1 MRHTRISTIILMT
14 LLAVAVSASSQNA
27 APSVNPEI
35 NPAVLQVNDD
45 IIYAS
50 DISLVMRNIAAQY
63 GSQGQQPPP
72 EEELV
77 QLATQRVVEQKL
89 LSQVGTKAGFEA
101 NELAV
106 AERAKEVEQ
115 QAGGI
120 EQLNQSLGAMGTNR
134 DHLLDLIREMDIV
147 RTYIKAK
154 ISPNIEVTDEEIATF
169 YSENP
174 EMFMAP
180 AQVHARHIIYSA
192 GEDADAET
200 VVNARGNAEE
210 ARKRALA
217 GEDFAE
223 LAKELSEGPSAPDGG
238 DLGFFVHQQMVP
250 AFADAAF
257 ALEVGGISEV
267 VRTNFGF
274 HVIKVEEK
282 IPAGTVP
289 LDEARDDLRGLLTQ
303 QKTGQAVTAL
313 LKTVAEQST
322 ITPLLAP
329 PAAPPAAQVQPPA

>member
-1 MRHTRISTIILMT
+1 MRHTKISTLILIT
-14 LLAVAVSASSQNA
+14 LLAVAVPAYSQTA
-27 APSVNPEI
+27 APSTNPEI
-35 NPAVLQVNDD
+35 NPGVLQVNDD
-45 IIYAS
+45 TIFAS

-63 GSQGQQPPP
+63 GSQGQQVPP

-77 QLATQRVVEQKL
+77 QMATQRVVEQKL
-89 LSQVGTKAGFEA
+89 LSQVGKKAGYEA
-101 NELAV
+101 NELTV
-106 AERAKEVEQ
+106 AEKAKEVEQ
-115 QAGGI
+115 QAGGL

-147 RTYIKAK
+147 RSYIKEK
-154 ISPNIEVTDEEIATF
+154 ISPNITVTDEEIATF
-169 YSENP
+169 YAEHP
-174 EMFMAP
+174 EMFQAE
-180 AQVHARHIIYSA
+180 AQVHARHIIYAA

-200 VVNARGNAEE
+200 VVNARANAEE

-238 DLGFFVHQQMVP
+238 DLGFFVYQQMVP

-257 ALEVGGISEV
+257 ALEPGGISEV

-282 IPAGTVP
+282 IPAGTVS
-289 LDEARDDLRGLLTQ
+289 LEEAGGDLRGLLVQ
-303 QKTGQAVTAL
+303 QKTGQEVSAM
-313 LKTVAEQST
+313 LKTLAEQAT
-322 ITPLLAP
+322 ITPLLTP
-329 PAAPPAAQVQPPA
+329 PPAPPAAQEQPPA